1 MKKLCVFIISMFFC
15 LASLYAANQTNAST
29 IKEDLKC
36 FYTRL
41 DKENI
46 FILDTDK
53 FKCTN
58 GVCTSSDFNKI
69 GILNTDEYKR
79 VGGATSYLVNRLP
92 FVTLGSSGYDVVT
105 SSEIRQGESEGGL
118 RPVLVLE
125 EGLYVIG
132 SGTKR
137 DPWIL
142 VASENGINF
151 IPYINNTR
159 VDDIPNSTDKY
170 LFVKYEC
177 AKNVETNYIGPVYG
191 DTLSNLGAKAY
202 TKNATCNLYYKDGYK
217 VTFKYPEGSSNYTNV
232 GPGKKGSVSK
242 LEINGYT
249 WENASVSCNNGV
261 TASIGDTEI
270 TVDNVTKDSVCTI
283 NLNKLPTVT
292 MTATNGSVGAPVSKT
307 IPRLGDNLT
316 FTVTANSY
324 YQISGATVSCT
335 NGSTISIS
343 GNTVTVSNITKNDTC
358 KVVMEPQTYNVTLS
372 VVNGSGNA
380 TKGIKY
386 KSTGTFTVSANTD
399 YTTSGAIISC
409 NGGASGSISGST
421 VTIRNVNKAQTCKVT
436 MTLAKPIGEYWI
448 ARTDGYIRE
457 YTSSGTLVKTISGSS
472 LYLQYGAYYYIEV
485 YGGQGDSYGYY
496 SGGAGG
502 RATGYATFSAGTTLY
517 LYPGSQGGGGRGAAY
532 GGASSRV
539 VYGST
544 NILIAA
550 GGGGA
555 SSDSSGGTGGS
566 GSGSGGRNVGDGAG
580 SSGSNGSGGGSSWDS
595 SQYVS
600 DICYEYDCPY
610 GTLRGSR
617 CTGYDYPLSG
627 YCTCYV
633 DTSGRSVDVSC
644 STNGCDT
651 GYSKDF
657 WPNSECP
664 SGSTWANKGTR
675 PYSGR
680 CYWDG
685 DFAADRYSYECGGY
699 ESVSGYPGSGG
710 SNSYSSSYIS
720 GYSSNSGYNS
730 GDGYIK
736 ITLKS

>member
-15 LASLYAANQTNAST
+15 LTSLYAANQTNANT

-58 GVCTSSDFNKI
+58 GVCVSSDFNKI
-69 GILNTDEYKR
+69 GILNTNEYER
-79 VGGATSYLVNRLP
+79 VGGSTSYLVNRLP
-92 FVTLGSSGYDVVT
+92 FVTLGNNGYDVVT
-105 SSEIRQGESEGGL
+105 SNEIRQGESEGGL

-142 VASENGINF
+142 VASANGVNF

-159 VDDIPNSTDKY
+159 VDNIPNSTDKY
-170 LFVKYEC
+170 LFVKYNC
-177 AKNVETNYIGPVYG
+177 SKNVETNYVGPVYG

-217 VTFKYPEGSSNYTNV
+217 VTFKYPGGSSNYTNI
-232 GPGKKGSVSK
+232 GPSKKGSISK

-261 TASIGDTEI
+261 TANIEDTKI
-270 TVDNVTKDSVCTI
+270 TVDNVTKDSVCTV
-283 NLNKLPTVT
+283 NLSMLPTVT
-292 MTATNGSVGAPVSKT
+292 MTATNGSVVAPVSKT
-307 IPRLGDNLT
+307 LPRLGDNLT

-324 YQISGATVSCT
+324 YQTSGATVSCT
-335 NGSTISIS
+335 KGSTISLS

-358 KVVMEPQTYNVTLS
+358 RVNMAPQTYNVTLS
-372 VVNGSGNA
+372 VVNGSGNT

-386 KSTGTFTVSANTD
+386 GSTGTFTVSAYSD
-399 YTTSGAIISC
+399 YTTSGAIVSC
-409 NGGASGSISGST
+409 NGGASGSISGNT
-421 VTIRNVNKAQTCKVT
+421 VTIRSVNKAQTCTVT
-436 MTLAKPIGEYWI
+436 MALAKPIGEYWI
-448 ARTDGYIRE
+448 ANTDGYIRE
-457 YTSSGTLVKTISGSS
+457 YTSSGTLVKTMYGSS
-472 LYLQYGAYYYIEV
+472 LYLQYGAYYYIEA

-496 SGGAGG
+496 SGGSGG

-517 LYPGSQGGGGRGAAY
+517 LYAGSQGGGGRGAAY

-539 VYGST
+539 VYGNT

-555 SSDSSGGTGGS
+555 SSDSYGGDGGN
-566 GSGSGGRNVGDGAG
+566 GYGSGGRDVGDGSG
-580 SSGSNGSGGGSSWDS
+580 SSGSYGSGGGSSWDS

-600 DICYEYDCPY
+600 QTCYDYYCPY
-610 GTLRGSR
+610 GTLRGTR
-617 CTGYDYPLSG
+617 CTGSTYSISG
-627 YCTCYV
+627 SCSCYV
-633 DTSGRSVDVSC
+633 NGGRSYDIDC
-644 STNGCDT
+644 STNDCDY
-651 GYSKDF
+651 GYSKDY
-657 WPNSECP
+657 WPNGNCP
-664 SGSTWANKGTR
+664 SGSTWAHPGYR
-675 PYSGR
+675 SYSGR

-685 DFAADRYSYECGGY
+685 DFQADRDSYDCGGY

-720 GYSSNSGYNS
+720 GYSSSSGYNT
-730 GDGYIK
+730 GNGYIK
-736 ITLKS
+736 ITLQS